1 MLIFLE
7 HRFDLC
13 LLVLIFTRSSP
24 TQFTLPHPLK
34 GQIGEWIQ
42 ANLPAND
49 ATNTCTIYLMDQFQY
64 SGTTL

>member
-24 TQFTLPHPLK
+24 TQVTLPHPLK

-42 ANLPAND
+42 ANLPAKMQP
-49 ATNTCTIYLMDQFQY
+49 ALVQY
-64 SGTTL
+64 T

>member
-34 GQIGEWIQ
+34 GQIEEWIQ

>member
-7 HRFDLC
+7 HRFDLR

-34 GQIGEWIQ
+34 GQTGEWIQ

>member
-42 ANLPAND
+42 ANLPAKMQP
-49 ATNTCTIYLMDQFQY
+49 TLVQY
-64 SGTTL
+64 T